1 VGLRAAT
8 ATAASLL
15 ACAATVTL
23 ALAAGPTEGESLS
36 DGEDGGCT
44 PALGNSL
51 EGRPILTMDGMKPG
65 DRARNAVRISNRG
78 CEPLLLSLEAA
89 LRERPGPLGGLLSNG
104 LHLSVRRVP
113 LEPATPGPQP
123 GRKMYSDWISGFQ
136 RLELGIIRPGAARRY
151 RFAVRMP
158 LLVGEDGESQNAFQ
172 GSRLDA
178 TVRWRV
184 GPPAAAIA
192 GAGG

>member
-8 ATAASLL
+8 ATAVSLL

-23 ALAAGPTEGESLS
+23 ALAAGDHSLS
-36 DGEDGGCT
+36 RGDDGGCQ
-44 PALGNSL
+44 ARLHNSL
-51 EGRPILTMDGMKPG
+51 EGRPILTAEAMKPG
-65 DRARNAVRISNRG
+65 DRTRNAVRISNGG
-78 CEPLLLSLEAA
+78 CEPSLLTLEAR
-89 LRERPGPLGGLLSNG
+89 LRERPGPLGGMLSNG
-104 LHLSVRRVP
+104 LRVSVRRVP
-113 LEPATPGPQP
+113 LKPDGPGPHP
-123 GRKMYSDWISGFQ
+123 GTKVYSGWISGFQ
-136 RLELGIIRPGAARRY
+136 RLDLGIIRPGSARRY

-178 TVRWRV
+178 TLRWRV